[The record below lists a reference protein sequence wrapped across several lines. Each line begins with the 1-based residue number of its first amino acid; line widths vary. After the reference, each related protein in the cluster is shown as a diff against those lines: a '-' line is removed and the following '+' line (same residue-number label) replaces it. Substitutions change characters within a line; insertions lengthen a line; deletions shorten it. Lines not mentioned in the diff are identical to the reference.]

1 MLGPHEAYITL
12 YHYNLFLHGFRLR
25 ERHCSEIGKRL
36 RSPGIDSKEQIPPAY
51 VAQRAG
57 RINMVVVPAR
67 YTTQTGGIDSLE
79 SIPGPH
85 KRLKIRALIRR

>member
-36 RSPGIDSKEQIPPAY
+36 RSPGIDSKE
-51 VAQRAG
+51 
-57 RINMVVVPAR
+57 
-67 YTTQTGGIDSLE
+67 
-79 SIPGPH
+79 
-85 KRLKIRALIRR
+85 